1 MHWYI
6 NKQHLNS
13 KTKKEIDGN
22 NYLVAYDVPIAK
34 TGIQAY
40 SREELGEKEGD
51 LSEMVNVYRDP
62 SVFEDEKLIESFDGI
77 PLVYRHPDNGKVDNH
92 NYREFVVGSISGP
105 YFKNNILYAK
115 KITVI
120 EKNAIVDILKKETNE
135 LSIGFRGKV
144 IKKPGKYKGESY
156 IYQEDVI
163 HANHLALCEKGKA
176 GSFYAINSVKGTTK
190 MDITSARSVQD
201 EHEMFIN
208 GMTSGDQPNISAE
221 HVISQGVHS
230 KMSKVKP
237 FLKDSKEK
245 ELEEDDCM
253 GNDSMEEQPVME
265 NSSEEKEEDE
275 GEEKKVEKKEKK
287 FEKKEKKEKKEE
299 KDLENESIEE
309 AEHKDKDV
317 INSLKSS
324 NKKLR
329 DLVNAKNKT
338 IKSLELHNI
347 SLEETI
353 DEAKEYMK
361 NMAEKMKQSNL
372 VNSMTGPDY
381 QMGEKIYKKNFDI
394 AKNLTSSF
402 LYMPKSK

>member
-6 NKQHLNS
+6 NHKHLNS

-40 SREELGEKEGD
+40 SREELGEKVGD

-62 SVFEDEKLIESFDGI
+62 SVFEDPKLIESFDGI
-77 PLVYRHPDNGKVDNH
+77 PLVYRHPENGKVDNH

-105 YFKNNILYAK
+105 YFKDNILYAK

-120 EKNAIVDILKKETNE
+120 EKNAIIDILKKDTNE
-135 LSIGFRGKV
+135 VSIGFRGKV
-144 IKKPGKYKGESY
+144 TKKPGKYKGESY
-156 IYQEDVI
+156 VYQEDVI

-176 GSFYAINSVKGTTK
+176 GSFYAINSVKGKTN
-190 MDITSARSVQD
+190 MDLTSARSVQD

-237 FLKDSKEK
+237 FLKDSSEEAEVKK
-245 ELEEDDCM
+245 GKGRLMTEDDCM

-265 NSSEEKEEDE
+265 NSSEE
-275 GEEKKVEKKEKK
+275 GEEEVKEKK
-287 FEKKEKKEKKEE
+287 PEKKE
-299 KDLENESIEE
+299 KDLENESLEE
-309 AEHKDKDV
+309 VEHKDKDV
-317 INSLKSS
+317 INSLKVS

-329 DLVNAKNKT
+329 DLVNAKNKA
-338 IKSLELHNI
+338 IKSLELQNI

-353 DEAKEYMK
+353 DEAKEYLK

-372 VNSMTGPDY
+372 VNSMTGPDF
-381 QMGEKIYKKNFDI
+381 QMGEKIHRKNFDI

-402 LYMPKSK
+402 LYMPKQK